1 MIMSMNKRK
10 IGLAAALL
18 CAASAPAVASNWEIC
33 ELKVEVRDKQT
44 DRQALQVRVLES
56 QAKGQAECP
65 QAGTAL
71 SFRPETTDYQSEL
84 PRRQWPKPGTTVKVR
99 YRYLDGICKDRGAC
113 RIQHY
118 SLVLN

>member
-1 MIMSMNKRK
+1 MNKRK
-10 IGLAAALL
+10 TWLAAILL
-18 CAASAPAVASNWEIC
+18 CATGAPAMASNWEIC
-33 ELKVEVRDKQT
+33 DLKVEVRDKQT
-44 DRQALQVRVLES
+44 GRSQLQTRVIES
-56 QAKGQAECP
+56 RAKGQAECP

-71 SFRPETTDYQSEL
+71 SFRPETVDYQSEL

-118 SLVLN
+118 SPVLN